1 MNKIE
6 TNIMP
11 REPKDTKINGSP
23 YTTFTREQWAKLR
36 ADTPMTIDKNQIS
49 QLEGLGDKLSV
60 EEVEDIYLP
69 MSRLLSFYVEAAQRL
84 HKSTLEF
91 LNRDED
97 KLPFIIGMG
106 GSVAV
111 GKSTTARVL
120 QALLAHW
127 PNHPRVEVLPTD
139 GFLYPNKVLE
149 ENNLMDRKGFPE
161 SYDIAALLK
170 FLSAVK
176 AGQPNVKAPV
186 YSHFSYDI
194 LPGQFITV
202 DRPDILIVE
211 GLNVLQPAVLP
222 RDGMAIPFV
231 SDFFDFS
238 IYIDADEEL
247 IGQWYCDRF
256 LQLTNTAFRD
266 PAAYFH
272 RYSQLNS
279 KEAALKAKEI
289 WESINLLNLKENIL
303 PTRQRAHLILEKGRD
318 HATKSVSLR
327 RL

>member
-6 TNIMP
+6 TIVMP
-11 REPKDTKINGSP
+11 RDPEDTEINGSP
-23 YTTFTREQWAKLR
+23 YTTFTRDQWAELR

-60 EEVEDIYLP
+60 EEVEEIYLP

-139 GFLYPNKVLE
+139 GFLYPNDVLE
-149 ENNLMDRKGFPE
+149 ENNLLDRKGFPE
-161 SYDIAALLK
+161 SYDIAALLR

-176 AGQPNVKAPV
+176 AGQPNVRAPV
-186 YSHFSYDI
+186 DSHFS
-194 LPGQFITV
+194 
-202 DRPDILIVE
+202 
-211 GLNVLQPAVLP
+211 
-222 RDGMAIPFV
+222 
-231 SDFFDFS
+231 
-238 IYIDADEEL
+238 
-247 IGQWYCDRF
+247 
-256 LQLTNTAFRD
+256 
-266 PAAYFH
+266 
-272 RYSQLNS
+272 
-279 KEAALKAKEI
+279 
-289 WESINLLNLKENIL
+289 
-303 PTRQRAHLILEKGRD
+303 
-318 HATKSVSLR
+318 
-327 RL
+327 